1 MTITKSTLFA
11 KTKTA
16 IKVGYIDPTIGFVD
30 GVSVNDANKYAEIN
44 PGTIFVFRDG
54 ERNIRY
60 LTINEVNKLTD
71 ADTITTKKDCD
82 DTPKP
87 CGPPKLVIWGGEG
100 IGAVANPVISPNSG
114 AIIAVDLIAGG
125 FGYKFEPFVSA
136 KDDCNTGAGAVFV
149 STVGIVTSIVE
160 TFDNEG
166 DFESYNIDN
175 EEDTFPQNWGP
186 DGEDLGDWSAN
197 DFFEFNIN
205 ADPIAKEIDK
215 YEKFLRQVPFW
226 STRKKSP
233 RLVTAGGKS
242 YNKVYNVSHVG
253 AGTSTAKIEIKS
265 ETQPKPAPT
274 ASQQVD
280 FVVGNLGQDSGKEL
294 IMVFDSPSGSFE
306 LFHPGN
312 KNQKVTQKVNV
323 YKNVS
328 YTVTVKLGTNAKF
341 GACTRGFLSSN
352 KIYADLTGSA
362 DDKNDLTIT
371 LPSGCGSFT
380 YNEKTDELLYRIE
393 GSTGTKESRTPTIAA
408 RFVKKDGQMYLDTTG
423 ISGEVIIDFK
433 FLVQDS
439 QKGGDGYSALKF
451 EIPGTSIVFDRK
463 TSKGKVLVDANETK
477 TFNVEGGKLYGPIR
491 FSGGVAGS
499 TSEFVNSTT
508 LSSLDPDSARQLIQK
523 KNISQVERDFDVFI
537 TGVKSNSTSAT
548 RSGITSTTRVRTW
561 NDFMNTYAVSPVPES
576 DLPGSDYAGTL
587 FSLEWEEN
595 FPYDGEYTI
604 RGCRD
609 NYAKLYIDNIFVSD
623 LVDFNVDPEPIRRNI
638 TQGNHKIRVD
648 LLNAPIYETKV
659 IPVILPEQPA
669 APVFVPSPELIDI
682 LRFFTIDFGGPA
694 GATHFYTS
702 NPNDEFI
709 KENGFILEGSVFK
722 LFKSSADVAGTV
734 ELYRLFNGTFGDHF
748 FTTSGAEKNFAVL
761 AGGYTYEGIVG
772 KAYSEPGPDRVEVVR
787 YFRPSTGEHFY
798 ATTIE
803 DSQRQGWLS
812 GFGYVREGPAFYA
825 PTVAPVPIAA
835 APTTSNA
842 TTTTSPI
849 KNTNVFNT
857 IDYIDK
863 ANRPLWRTNPTA
875 TAASNII
882 DRYGICPF
890 DTTTAEA
897 QKQSYAGTHTI
908 IWNNVNFPADG
919 DYRVQIA
926 VDDNVTLYIGDTQ
939 IRKEG
944 FFPGTSTG
952 TGDFNKLYNFKA
964 GNYTIRAE
972 LDQIDV
978 GPIAKGN
985 PMVLAINIE
994 TSYATEQVITSK
1006 SWNINPMGVAI
1017 TIEAP
1022 EPPIPQEKP
1031 TPQIGRCP
1039 NNPIWSTR
1047 FPNSKQ
1053 KWYPVRYTKNN
1064 AWSKFQNRYAL
1075 SPVLPLVTKG
1085 SDQAGITFS
1094 NSWDVEIPYRGYYAV
1109 KTTAD
1114 NSGRVLID
1122 EIEIAKSEG
1131 FGVENPTSV
1140 KTLLEA
1146 GKHTVTVEV
1155 YNAPIFSTSSFRKT
1169 VFNTLDWQ
1177 APPASDVET
1186 VVETAQINSEAL
1198 IEILRFFTIDFG
1210 GPAGATHFYTSNP
1223 NDEFIKENGFI
1234 LEGSVFSLFQ
1244 STSNSP
1250 GTVDVYRL
1258 FKGDIGDHFYTT
1270 DGGEKGSSVLGGYT
1284 YEGII
1289 GKAYSEPGPDRVEVV
1304 RYFRPSTG
1312 EHFYTTTIEDSQ
1324 RQGWLSGLGYVR
1336 EGTAFYAPTVAPT
1349 IINTTSSTS
1358 LSRGTYRSGIKKDGV
1373 TYTGPNLFHY
1383 RDSRWSDFMN
1393 TYSVSPDVGET
1404 DVKELIPGYSGPGVY
1419 LDLTDYSSSV
1429 EVTFKNIANES
1440 DIFHGINIPNVGE
1453 IYETDAF
1460 KNFTLTGGK
1469 IYGPCTPTAPGP
1481 VNIYAGDE
1489 KPDNVKR
1496 GAGLRPNNQIVV
1508 EEGGDDWN
1516 DFVVSV
1522 NKGAFRRYTE
1532 DAYKNKRVQNQPLI
1546 GDNILTWK
1554 NVDFPE
1560 DGQYLIQMQADNIA
1574 ELKIGGSV
1582 IKSSDVFMGEVQPFL
1597 ANISKGS
1604 YNIEIKLT
1612 NYPTGIPE
1620 ALETFE
1626 KNPVGVGLIITKDI
1640 VKTEVNPQA
1649 WQDANPMGIS
1659 AVLIAPPCPK
1669 PTGGKGVV
1677 TEIVPVD
1684 PGNGYL
1690 PPLPDG
1696 PNYPVTLEL
1705 TNYSVTLELTGVIV
1719 NNPGINYNCG
1729 VDEIVVTPSN
1739 GATLS
1744 YRCDPFGKIT
1754 NVNVTNTAIGFV
1766 DLPTISINS
1775 DTGINFSAIPI
1786 LTPVRD
1792 PIGVTTE
1799 KLIQV
1804 TDLVGLKQTGYVD
1817 GRSYYGAIFYD
1828 NGLKYA
1834 GYYKTAG
1841 MQTRIY
1847 DTLQESIT
1855 ANVTTP
1861 PSAIQ
1866 RSGTDI
1872 TSNDPNLN
1880 IPGTPKYLTDNNSG

>member
-1 MTITKSTLFA
+1 MTTKSTLFA

-16 IKVGYIDPTIGFVD
+16 IKVGYIDPTLGFVD
-30 GVSVNDANKYAEIN
+30 GVSVNEANKYAEIN
-44 PGTIFVFRDG
+44 PGTVFVFRDG

-71 ADTITTKKDCD
+71 ADTIVTKNDCD

-87 CGPPKLVIWGGEG
+87 CGPPKLVIWGADG

-125 FGYKFEPFVSA
+125 FGYKYEPFVAA
-136 KDDCNTGAGAVFV
+136 KDDCNIGAGAVFV

-160 TFDNEG
+160 TFDTEE
-166 DFESYNIDN
+166 DYETYNIDN
-175 EEDTFPQNWGP
+175 EENTYPINWGP

-197 DFFEFNIN
+197 DYFEFNIN

-215 YEKFLRQVPFW
+215 YEKLLRQISNPFW

-233 RLVTAGGKS
+233 RLVTGAGKS
-242 YNKVYNVSHVG
+242 YNKVYNVTHVG
-253 AGTSTAKIEIKS
+253 AGTSTKTIEIKS

-274 ASQQVD
+274 ISQQVD
-280 FVVGNLGQDSGKEL
+280 FIVGNQGQDSGKEL
-294 IMVFDSPSGSFE
+294 IMLFNSPSGSFE
-306 LFHPGN
+306 LFHPGK

-328 YTVTVKLGTNAKF
+328 YTVTAVLGPNARF
-341 GACTRGFLSSN
+341 NACTRGFLSSN
-352 KIYADLTGSA
+352 KIYADLTGSS

-371 LPSGCGSFT
+371 LPAGCGSFT
-380 YNEKTDELLYRIE
+380 YDEKNDELLYRIE
-393 GSTGTKESRTPTIAA
+393 GSTGTEESRTPTISA

-433 FLVQDS
+433 FLVQDPL
-439 QKGGDGYSALKF
+439 KGGDGYSALKF
-451 EIPGTSIVFDRK
+451 EVPGTSISFDRK
-463 TSKGKVLVDANETK
+463 TSKGKVLTDANETR
-477 TFNVEGGKLYGPIR
+477 TFTVEGGKLYGPIK
-491 FSGGVAGS
+491 FSGGAAGS
-499 TSEFVNSTT
+499 TSELVNSTT
-508 LSSLDPDSARQLIQK
+508 LASLDPESARELIQK
-523 KNISQVERDFDVFI
+523 KSITTVERDFDVFI
-537 TGVKSNSTSAT
+537 TGAKSNSTSAT

-595 FPYDGEYTI
+595 FPYNGEYTI
-604 RGCRD
+604 RGCVD
-609 NYAKLYIDNIFVSD
+609 NFGKLYVDNIFVTD
-623 LVDFNVDPEPIRRNI
+623 LEVFNVDPQPIKKTI

-648 LLNAPIYETKV
+648 LLNAPIYETKLIQTPTQ
-659 IPVILPEQPA
+659 IPEAA
-669 APVFVPSPELIDI
+669 APTPAPELIDM
-682 LRFFTIDFGGPA
+682 LRFYTSDFSGPA
-694 GATHFYTS
+694 LATHFYAS
-702 NPNDEFI
+702 DPNNEFI
-709 KENGFILEGSVFK
+709 RENQFILEGLAFK
-722 LFKSSADVAGTV
+722 LFKSSADVSGTADV
-734 ELYRLFNGTFGDHF
+734 YRLFKGDIGDHL
-748 FTTSGAEKNFAVL
+748 FTIDGAEKGSAVL
-761 AGGYTYEGIVG
+761 GGYIYEGVVG
-772 KAYSEPGPDRVEVVR
+772 KAYSQPGPDRIEVVR
-787 YFRPSTGEHFY
+787 YFKPSTGEHFY
-798 ATTIE
+798 TADVDE
-803 DSQRQGWLS
+803 MKNLANH
-812 GFGYVREGPAFYA
+812 GYVREFIAFYS
-825 PTVAPVPIAA
+825 PTITLTTEPVANPTIAN
-835 APTTSNA
+835 TSSTA
-842 TTTTSPI
+842 SPI
-849 KNTNVFNT
+849 KNTSVFNT
-857 IDYIDK
+857 VDYIGK

-875 TAASNII
+875 TATSGII

-908 IWNNVNFPADG
+908 IWNNINFPVDG

-952 TGDFNKLYNFKA
+952 TGDFNKVYNFKA

-994 TSYATEQVITSK
+994 TSYVTEKVATAK
-1006 SWNINPMGVAI
+1006 SWNINPIGVAI

-1022 EPPIPQEKP
+1022 EPPIPQEKS
-1031 TPQIGRCP
+1031 TQQIGRCP

-1075 SPVLPLVTKG
+1075 SPVLPLATKG

-1114 NSGRVLID
+1114 NAGRVLID
-1122 EIEIAKSEG
+1122 DIEIAKSEG
-1131 FGVENPTSV
+1131 FGVENPMSV

-1146 GKHTVTVEV
+1146 GKHVVTVEV
-1155 YNAPIFSTSSFRKT
+1155 YNAPILSTSSFRKT

-1177 APPASDVET
+1177 APPASNVET
-1186 VVETAQINSEAL
+1186 IIETAQINEEAL
-1198 IEILRFFTIDFG
+1198 LEILRFFTFDFS
-1210 GPAGATHFYTSNP
+1210 GPALATHFYTSNP
-1223 NDEFIKENGFI
+1223 NEEFIQENGFI

-1244 STSNSP
+1244 PTSTVP

-1258 FKGDIGDHFYTT
+1258 FKGDIGDHFLTT
-1270 DGGEKGSSVLGGYT
+1270 DGAEKGSSILGGYV
-1284 YEGII
+1284 YEGVI

-1304 RYFRPSTG
+1304 RYFKPSTG
-1312 EHFYTTTIEDSQ
+1312 EHFYTTTVEDSQ

-1336 EGTAFYAPTVAPT
+1336 EGAAFYAPTVVPT
-1349 IINTTSSTS
+1349 TTNVTSTTS

-1373 TYTGPNLFHY
+1373 SYTGPNLFHY
-1383 RDSRWSDFMN
+1383 SDNRWSDFMN
-1393 TYSVSPDVGET
+1393 TYSISPDARES

-1419 LDLTDYSSSV
+1419 LDLSEYTSLV

-1440 DIFHGINIPNVGE
+1440 DIFHGINITNVGS
-1453 IYETDAF
+1453 IYETDDF

-1469 IYGPCTPTAPGP
+1469 IYGPCTPTAAGL

-1489 KPDNVKR
+1489 KPNNIKK
-1496 GAGLRPNNQIVV
+1496 GAGSRPNNQIVV

-1522 NKGAFRRYTE
+1522 NKGVFRRYTE
-1532 DAYKNKRVQNQPLI
+1532 EPYKNKRVQNEPLI

-1554 NVDFPE
+1554 NVEFPE

-1574 ELKIGGSV
+1574 ELKINGSV
-1582 IKSSDVFMGEVQPFL
+1582 INSVDVFMGEVQPFL

-1604 YNIEIKLT
+1604 YTIEVKLT

-1620 ALETFE
+1620 PLETFE
-1626 KNPVGVGLIITKDI
+1626 KNPVGVALIITKDI
-1640 VKTEVNPQA
+1640 IKTEVNPQA

-1677 TEIVPVD
+1677 TEIVPID

-1690 PPLPDG
+1690 PPPPDG

-1705 TNYSVTLELTGVIV
+1705 TGAIVT
-1719 NNPGINYNCG
+1719 NPGINYNCG
-1729 VDEIVVTPSN
+1729 VDEIVITPSN

-1744 YRCDPFGKIT
+1744 YSCDPFGKIT
-1754 NVNVTNTAIGFV
+1754 NVNVTNPAIGFT
-1766 DLPTISINS
+1766 DLPNISINS

-1786 LTPVRD
+1786 LTAVRD
-1792 PIGVTTE
+1792 PIGVTTD

-1817 GRSYYGAIFYD
+1817 GRSYYGAVFYE

-1834 GYYKTAG
+1834 GYYKTTG
-1841 MQTRIY
+1841 TQIRVY

-1855 ANVTTP
+1855 AKVTTT
-1861 PSAIQ
+1861 PSAIE

-1872 TSNDPNLN
+1872 TNNDPNLN